1 MFGLCIATEILQR
14 VSVAPSLRL
23 LLSKLF
29 DFVRLNKMHSQSN
42 I

>member
-1 MFGLCIATEILQR
+1 MFGLCIATELLQR

-23 LLSKLF
+23 LLTKLF
-29 DFVRLNKMHSQSN
+29 DFVCLNKMYSQSN